1 MHQSL
6 LQHHPPRPYLHQ
18 AECACRTVASVR
30 FTDFW
35 ERMETH
41 LGSSYARSFA
51 RDHVLSDLEGRT
63 VEQALSDGEDATRV
77 WRAVVVALDL
87 PARYR

>member
-1 MHQSL
+1 M
-6 LQHHPPRPYLHQ
+6 
-18 AECACRTVASVR
+18 R

-35 ERMETH
+35 ERMEAH

-63 VEQALSDGEDATRV
+63 AEEALADGEDATRV
-77 WRAVVVALDL
+77 WRAVVAALNL

>member
-1 MHQSL
+1 M
-6 LQHHPPRPYLHQ
+6 
-18 AECACRTVASVR
+18 R

-35 ERMETH
+35 DRMETH
-41 LGSSYARSFA
+41 LGASYARSYA
-51 RDHVLSDLEGRT
+51 RDHVLSQLEGRT
-63 VEQALSDGEDATRV
+63 VEQALADGEDATRV